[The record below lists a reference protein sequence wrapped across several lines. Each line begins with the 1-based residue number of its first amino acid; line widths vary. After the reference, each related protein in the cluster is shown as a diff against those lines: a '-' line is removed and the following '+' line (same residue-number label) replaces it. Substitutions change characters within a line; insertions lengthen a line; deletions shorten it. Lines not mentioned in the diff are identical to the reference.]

1 MSFSENQEEAKSLI
15 EEQGKLVKQ
24 FREEVVSKIKNQED
38 KVKTYVSEKDA
49 KMQGRMDEIEER
61 ISVLTG
67 PDGSLKSDESDSEE
81 MTDLYSK
88 YIRKGFSKFDQA
100 DSNRLGELVT
110 KSYETKGAGDPVLS
124 YTDGSG
130 GFLVPEEFFGT
141 ILNNFQEVDPMRAE
155 ADVIQISGNQIDF
168 HTGFDAAAGWEAESF
183 EYHKETAPDAAN
195 PSFSRKTIKAESLMG
210 QVRISQ
216 EALEDIPN
224 IAGYITQRL
233 ATKMAYAEGNAFL
246 HGDGSNKP
254 QGFDTG
260 TNQTLMN
267 TAGNSVVMAS
277 STKFDFDEFFEL
289 QGKFKTGYQNNLK
302 WFFNLNT
309 LAQLRKV
316 QATGGEY
323 LWQGA
328 LGGADGGHPAT
339 IAGRPYAILPS
350 LTDLSNDRYS
360 VYCGDMKQAY
370 KIIQKVGVSVARLNE
385 FQYPDI
391 LFIARTRVGGDLV
404 LPEALGYMKGAS

>member
-1 MSFSENQEEAKSLI
+1 MSFSNNQEEAKALI

-24 FREEVVSKIKNQED
+24 FREEVVSEIKNQED

-49 KMQGRMDEIEER
+49 KMQGRMDEIEGR
-61 ISVLTG
+61 INVLTA
-67 PDGSLKSDESDSEE
+67 PDGSLKSDDSDSEE

-88 YIRKGFSKFDQA
+88 YIRKGFSKFDKS
-100 DSNRLGELVT
+100 DSDRLGELVT
-110 KSYETKGAGDPVLS
+110 KSYASKAAGDPVLS
-124 YTDGSG
+124 YTDASG
-130 GFLVPEEFFGT
+130 GFLVPEEFYGT
-141 ILNNFQEVDPMRAE
+141 ILNNFQEVDPMRSE
-155 ADVIQISGNQIDF
+155 ADVIQISGNQLDF

-183 EYHKETAPDAAN
+183 TYNASTAPDAAD

-233 ATKMAYAEGNAFL
+233 ATKMAYAEGNAFI
-246 HGDGSNKP
+246 HGNGTNKP
-254 QGFDTG
+254 QGIDTG
-260 TNQTLMN
+260 TNQTLMAA
-267 TAGNSVVMAS
+267 AGNNVTMAS
-277 STKFDFDEFFEL
+277 NTVFDFDEFFEL
-289 QGKFKTGYQNNLK
+289 QSKFKTGYQGNLK

-316 QATGGEY
+316 QDTQGNY

-328 LGGADGGHPAT
+328 LGGAEEGHPAT

-350 LTDLSNDRYS
+350 LLDLAADRYS

-370 KIIQKVGVSVARLNE
+370 KIVQRVGVSIARLNE

-404 LPEALGYMKGAS
+404 LAEALGYMKAAS